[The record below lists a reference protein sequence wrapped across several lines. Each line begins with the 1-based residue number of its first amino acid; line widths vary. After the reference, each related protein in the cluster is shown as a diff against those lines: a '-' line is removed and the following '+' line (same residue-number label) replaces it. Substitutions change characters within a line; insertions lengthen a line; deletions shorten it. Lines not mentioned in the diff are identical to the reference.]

1 MKTPRKN
8 IDDSDSPLDFYK
20 RFIDALVEIRP
31 DVSAMWLRDKRPWPD
46 LPENQAINAFVSNL
60 SDDHRTILGDLLQD
74 ARDGGIHDTL
84 AYLNDQI
91 NLGGVRLVCE
101 GTELPVE
108 PFGTE
113 LYYDWTCRREGD
125 PWPDLTDEKDIE

>member
-1 MKTPRKN
+1 MKKRRKKTG
-8 IDDSDSPLDFYK
+8 DSASQLDLYK
-20 RFIDALVEIRP
+20 RFIDALVELRP
-31 DVSAMWLRDKRPWPD
+31 DVSAMWLSEKRPWPE
-46 LPENQAINAFVSNL
+46 LPENKAINTFVSKL
-60 SDDHRTILGDLLQD
+60 SNEQRAVLGHLLQH

-91 NLGGVRLVCE
+91 NLDGLRLVIN
-101 GTELPVE
+101 GTELPIE

-125 PWPDLTDEKDIE
+125 PWPKRTSEKETE